1 LTGSK
6 SKIAFT
12 PLPQNDPKVRQPD
25 ITKAKKILGWQP
37 KIARQEGLKKTL
49 LYFEEKLLQSNK

>member
-12 PLPQNDPKVRQPD
+12 LLPQNDPKVRQPD

-37 KIARQEGLKKTL
+37 KITRQEGLKKTL
-49 LYFEEKLLQSNK
+49 HYFEEKLLQSK